1 LIYDQLEFD
10 LVMTSRDYVQI
21 SQPETFD
28 RNRLAQVCAHQAVA
42 SVSPLYVGAQFWRLE
57 EKLPYPGN
65 RQPHNRRILIMA
77 FPPSQEVFR
86 LPDVQQQQYVLK
98 CAGNVLFD
106 QRSQLEFGVAK
117 VPAAQLPEHPFWLG
131 SCAVVVAGQFSLGAG
146 FLADGLVLTSDQT
159 YAQVMGFA
167 ALDRVNLGL
176 IRLHPDADP
185 VSVARDLN
193 RILAPGAYVWTRST
207 LVEREKRY
215 WVQGTSIGIVFLS
228 GVVVAVL
235 VGVVFVYQVIS
246 SDIASRLKE
255 FATLKAIGYDNAYLA
270 YTVLYQSVLLALL
283 GYVPGLLVAFGLY
296 FVASKGAGI
305 TIGIPAEKTPILI
318 ARCLMVLVLTVGL
331 CVVSGLFALRKLRAA
346 DPADLF

>member
-1 LIYDQLEFD
+1 
-10 LVMTSRDYVQI
+10 
-21 SQPETFD
+21 
-28 RNRLAQVCAHQAVA
+28 
-42 SVSPLYVGAQFWRLE
+42 
-57 EKLPYPGN
+57 
-65 RQPHNRRILIMA
+65 
-77 FPPSQEVFR
+77 
-86 LPDVQQQQYVLK
+86 
-98 CAGNVLFD
+98 
-106 QRSQLEFGVAK
+106 
-117 VPAAQLPEHPFWLG
+117 
-131 SCAVVVAGQFSLGAG
+131 
-146 FLADGLVLTSDQT
+146 
-159 YAQVMGFA
+159 
-167 ALDRVNLGL
+167 
-176 IRLHPDADP
+176 
-185 VSVARDLN
+185 
-193 RILAPGAYVWTRST
+193 
-207 LVEREKRY
+207 VEREKRY

-235 VGVVFVYQVIS
+235 VGVVIVYQVIS